1 MTVQKEEPMKEFSE
15 ILDQSDASFM
25 LTEIQ
30 EGGSLGKAS
39 MYLDS
44 GYKRQDFVRL
54 RKTYGD
60 LVTVAC
66 VAIIATSG
74 PEENSSKNF

>member
-1 MTVQKEEPMKEFSE
+1 MEPQKEDPIKDFSE
-15 ILDQSDASFM
+15 ILDHSDASIM
-25 LTEIQ
+25 LAEIK

-44 GYKRQDFVRL
+44 GYKRLDFARL

-66 VAIIATSG
+66 VAIIATRG
-74 PEENSSKNF
+74 TPKN

>member
-1 MTVQKEEPMKEFSE
+1 MELQKEDPVKEFSE
-15 ILDQSDASFM
+15 VLDHSDASIM
-25 LTEIQ
+25 LAEIQ

-74 PEENSSKNF
+74 IAEK